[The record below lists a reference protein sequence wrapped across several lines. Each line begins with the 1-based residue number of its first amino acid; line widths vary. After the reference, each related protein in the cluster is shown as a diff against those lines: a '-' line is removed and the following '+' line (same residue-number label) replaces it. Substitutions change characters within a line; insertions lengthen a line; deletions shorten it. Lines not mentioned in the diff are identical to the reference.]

1 MDTLTKLISTIEIA
15 IRYLLTGT
23 VISAIAILSINEY
36 QSLTDWAV
44 KNELVAAAAIT
55 AVGFV
60 SFTLYR
66 LALWIVLD
74 AIAWKL
80 RWSVPSLLH
89 TNGMTYDEPYAF
101 FLKWRYSGTINHE
114 LSGYL
119 AFRWA
124 AAHFVSVSG
133 LALCFA
139 SLLNQEASLLSAHAI
154 LARALGLIF
163 LILGLWQ
170 CAFLYRVER
179 NLYRSLPQPQVQ
191 KQ

>member
-23 VISAIAILSINEY
+23 VISVITILSINEY

-44 KNELVAAAAIT
+44 KNELVATAAIT
-55 AVGFV
+55 AVGFI
-60 SFTLYR
+60 SFTFYR
-66 LALWIVLD
+66 LALWIVMD

-80 RWSVPSLLH
+80 RWSVPSLLY
-89 TNGMTYDEPYAF
+89 TNGIAYDEPYAF
-101 FLKWRYSGTINHE
+101 FLKWRYSGAINHE

-139 SLLNQEASLLSAHAI
+139 SLFNQEASLLSAYTI

-179 NLYRSLPQPQVQ
+179 NLYRILPQSQVQ

>member
-23 VISAIAILSINEY
+23 VISAVATLSTNEY
-36 QSLTDWAV
+36 QGLTNWAV
-44 KNELVAAAAIT
+44 TNELVAAAAIT
-55 AVGFV
+55 AVGFA
-60 SFTLYR
+60 SFTFYR
-66 LALWIVLD
+66 LALWIVMD

-89 TNGMTYDEPYAF
+89 TNGITYDEPYAF
-101 FLKWRYSGTINHE
+101 FLKWRYSGAINHE

-124 AAHFVSVSG
+124 AAHFVSISG
-133 LALCFA
+133 LALFIA
-139 SLLNQEASLLSAHAI
+139 SLLNQEASFLSAHAI
-154 LARALGLIF
+154 LARVLGFIF